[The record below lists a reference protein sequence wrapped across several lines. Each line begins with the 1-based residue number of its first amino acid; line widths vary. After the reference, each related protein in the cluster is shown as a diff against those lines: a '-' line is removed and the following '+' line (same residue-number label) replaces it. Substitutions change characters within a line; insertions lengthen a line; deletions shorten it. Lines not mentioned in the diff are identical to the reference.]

1 MLFNSLLFVVF
12 FVTVLAILFFEGLI
26 SKSIILRN
34 ITLLA
39 ASYIFYANFNIGFT
53 LILLFVTSVNYIGGN
68 LLSRNR
74 NITRKKYIVAI
85 SAVLSLL
92 PLCFFKYSV
101 FLCRSLSAFLDYE
114 INMELLEGLVLPV
127 GISFFTFQA
136 LSYTIDIYRGK
147 IEKPASPLD
156 FFLFVAFFPTLLSGP
171 IEKARN
177 LLPQL
182 KKYSFPSLENITQG
196 ICVFIWGLFKKI
208 VVADRL
214 AYYVDWAYESAQY
227 RSGITLAVAA
237 CFYSI
242 QIYCDFSGYS
252 DMALGVAKALGFDI
266 TKNFRQPY
274 FSRTFKE
281 FWRKWHIAL
290 TSWFTEYVYFS
301 LGGSRVK
308 YKLCWVFNISTIFLL
323 SGIWHGAAW
332 SFVIWG
338 ALHAVFYLTEHFLG
352 LQSGKIR
359 WNRISSLASGVSV
372 FLFVTIAWI
381 FFRLDFNHAIYVIER
396 IFTAGDSFSMGA
408 SSFTFVSTLFMLVIF
423 VVYEI
428 LVRKKIVWFDAVD
441 FESRL
446 VSNIFAVVPLL
457 ILIGMFGMAGAG
469 FVYFQF

>member
-1 MLFNSLLFVVF
+1 M
-12 FVTVLAILFFEGLI
+12 
-26 SKSIILRN
+26 
-34 ITLLA
+34 
-39 ASYIFYANFNIGFT
+39 
-53 LILLFVTSVNYIGGN
+53 
-68 LLSRNR
+68 
-74 NITRKKYIVAI
+74 
-85 SAVLSLL
+85 
-92 PLCFFKYSV
+92 
-101 FLCRSLSAFLDYE
+101 
-114 INMELLEGLVLPV
+114 
-127 GISFFTFQA
+127 
-136 LSYTIDIYRGK
+136 
-147 IEKPASPLD
+147 
-156 FFLFVAFFPTLLSGP
+156 
-171 IEKARN
+171 
-177 LLPQL
+177 
-182 KKYSFPSLENITQG
+182 
-196 ICVFIWGLFKKI
+196 
-208 VVADRL
+208 
-214 AYYVDWAYESAQY
+214 
-227 RSGITLAVAA
+227 
-237 CFYSI
+237 
-242 QIYCDFSGYS
+242 
-252 DMALGVAKALGFDI
+252 
-266 TKNFRQPY
+266 
-274 FSRTFKE
+274 
-281 FWRKWHIAL
+281 
-290 TSWFTEYVYFS
+290 
-301 LGGSRVK
+301 K